1 MEGKRHAS
9 LFVDGENVE
18 NDRKGSESASD
29 KLEWKTV
36 TAVHTA
42 TDIPVPLPYSVPF
55 PTPAWIPVSST
66 SWRV

>member
-9 LFVDGENVE
+9 LFVDEENVE
-18 NDRKGSESASD
+18 NGRKESESASD

-42 TDIPVPLPYSVPF
+42 TDIPVPLPYSFTFSNASLDPG
-55 PTPAWIPVSST
+55 
-66 SWRV
+66 